1 MPTEPNELC
10 SRRAIVNHNPKRKR
24 GMVLS
29 PSLTLRA
36 TTAVRTHAALVPRG
50 NLSRRHWLAQTGAAA
65 LAAVGGAAASG
76 LLAPPPLAAQSPGP
90 AAAGAA
96 KKTLRVIAYNVY
108 ECTGWPKERALG
120 KKATALGQM
129 PTRFAHELALY
140 EPDIINFSE
149 SPSEKV
155 VAEIAQRLGMNH
167 VRFDSRGKWPGSLL
181 SKYEIVDPQNVP
193 LAAGETAPDD
203 LFTRHW
209 GRATVKLPGGESL
222 TVHSAHLHPSPEPDT
237 RLREIPA
244 MLRAMRAGLAAGKSM
259 LLMGDLNH
267 TPDVREY
274 KMWTDAGWVDTFT
287 AVGQRAAH
295 DAGKAD
301 GLTIKA
307 DTPDRRIDY
316 VLAAG
321 PIAKRIVESRPLFE
335 GAFRTNSADTE
346 SFSLSDHLP
355 QLAVF
360 EMSS

>member
-1 MPTEPNELC
+1 LPHDLADDEEVFAMPTAANE
-10 SRRAIVNHNPKRKR
+10 
-24 GMVLS
+24 
-29 PSLTLRA
+29 
-36 TTAVRTHAALVPRG
+36 
-50 NLSRRHWLAQTGAAA
+50 LSRRSWLAQTGAAA
-65 LAAVGGAAASG
+65 LGAVGGAAACG
-76 LLAPPPLAAQSPGP
+76 LLAPPRLTAQAP
-90 AAAGAA
+90 AAATADGA

-129 PTRFAHELALY
+129 PARFAHELALY

-155 VAEIAQRLGMNH
+155 VADIAQRLGMNH
-167 VRFDSRGKWPGSLL
+167 VRFASRGKWPGSLL

-209 GRATVKLPGGESL
+209 GRAAVKLPGGETL
-222 TVHSAHLHPSPEPDT
+222 LVHSAHLHPSPEPDT

-244 MLRAMRAGLAAGKSM
+244 MLRSMRDDLAAGKPM

-274 KMWTDAGWVDTFT
+274 KLWTDAGWVDTFT
-287 AVGQRAAH
+287 AVGK
-295 DAGKAD
+295 GD

-321 PIAKRIVESRPLFE
+321 PLAKRILESRPLFE
-335 GAFRTNSADTE
+335 GAFRTNNADAE

-360 EMSS
+360 EMGP